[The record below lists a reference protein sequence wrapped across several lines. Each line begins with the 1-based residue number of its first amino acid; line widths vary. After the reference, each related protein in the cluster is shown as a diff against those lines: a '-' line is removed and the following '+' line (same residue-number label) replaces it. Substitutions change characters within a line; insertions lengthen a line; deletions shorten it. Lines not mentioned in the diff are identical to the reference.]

1 MKTKKFQWLLLL
13 ATAMVFAIATGCNKD
28 NKEKEVEEPENL
40 QLQGEIS
47 GKRELKSGNE
57 YKLEGSLIVKEG
69 GELIIP
75 AGTTIKAKEGYS
87 SYILVLR
94 GGTIQINGT
103 AEQPVKM
110 VSEDANAGRGYW
122 GGLIINGNAPLTSG
136 QKEFATEIN
145 AQYMYGGDNPS
156 DNSGS
161 ITYLIIDGAGAQS
174 NDNIEH
180 NGLTLNGVG
189 SGTKIENVYV
199 HNSADDGIEFFGGSV
214 NVTNLLVVNSDD
226 DMFDFT
232 QGYNGTLK
240 NCYGI
245 WEQGFDSKE
254 KDPRGVEADG
264 NHDGEHSDD
273 TNQSNFTIENMTIDL
288 RCTFVMQDAIKIR
301 RGATATIKNALIK
314 GGQAE
319 NIIDLSD
326 KKGDAV
332 QENITYTVKD
342 TKVTE
347 ETKFGGVAEDKR
359 TITKDENQTGCA
371 QSVFSWTGYKF

>member
-13 ATAMVFAIATGCNKD
+13 ATAMVLATATGCNKD
-28 NKEKEVEEPENL
+28 NKKKEDPENL
-40 QLQGEIS
+40 ELKGEIS
-47 GKRELKSGNE
+47 GKRELKAGND

-75 AGTTIKAKEGYS
+75 AGTTIKAKKGYS

-94 GGTIQINGT
+94 GGKIQINGT
-103 AEQPVKM
+103 ADQPVKI
-110 VSEDANAGRGYW
+110 VSAEANTGRGYW
-122 GGLIINGNAPLTSG
+122 GGLIINGRAPLTSG

-189 SGTKIENVYV
+189 NGTKIENVYV

-288 RCTFVMQDAIKIR
+288 RCTFAMQDAIKIR

-332 QENITYTVKD
+332 QVTIAYTLD
-342 TKVTE
+342 GTTCTE
-347 ETKFGGVAEDKR
+347 ETKFGSVPEAKR
-359 TITKDENQTGCA
+359 HITKDNSQKGCA
-371 QSVFSWTGYKF
+371 QSIFSWTGYKF